1 MIKLDSGSTIIDEDK
16 FLQVTILRT
25 KGYPYSAVTIAAI
38 HNLEKY
44 ILVKSS
50 NQTQQINASTN
61 QQINHP

>member
-16 FLQVTILRT
+16 FLQVTILRS

-44 ILVKSS
+44 IQAKH
-50 NQTQQINASTN
+50 NTKRASLN
-61 QQINHP
+61 L